1 MRQSS
6 TARTINRVIVV
17 LETYDIFRDAR
28 SKLRNMSA
36 RDLAGLGVFMI
47 EMPTGTAAGALASR
61 AKLELVRRHRPQ
73 LQTWNNNQEDKK
85 VVAGDGR
92 WTSMRLCLCL

>member
-36 RDLAGLGVFMI
+36 RDVAGLGVFMI
-47 EMPTGTAAGALASR
+47 EMPTGIAAGALASR
-61 AKLELVRRHRPQ
+61 AELELVRRHRPQ

-92 WTSMRLCLCL
+92 WASMRL

>member
-17 LETYDIFRDAR
+17 LATYDMFTDAR

-36 RDLAGLGVFMI
+36 RDVAGVGVFMI
-47 EMPTGTAAGALASR
+47 EMPTGIVTGALASR
-61 AKLELVRRHRPQ
+61 AEFELVRRHRPR
-73 LQTWNNNQEDKK
+73 LQIWNNNQEDKK
-85 VVAGDGR
+85 AVAGDGR
-92 WTSMRLCLCL
+92 WASTRL